1 MMRGQIMKEKK
12 YLLDRR
18 SFPVKAA
25 LVCLLL
31 GIVLRGVSGLLNRVV
46 LEDRLTFFAFLL
58 FLGSCL
64 LYGLSLLLFG
74 RKWLWITTGPFV
86 LGVMA
91 FVARLFTYDNL
102 LQVEAS
108 IPRMLISMLF
118 YLVVTAVYSATVCG
132 GLRGKWFLVLLF
144 LFPLAGHVVFDIIPA
159 FRQGVSLSASQI
171 LAELSVLIVLIGMVF
186 TALSMRHTLPAPG
199 EGKKKKSDEVAPPQ
213 PGNKLD
219 EKPPVISDPESA
231 DEPAVEEAAPE
242 AETPP
247 AELAETPAEEEPAVT
262 ADEAPVPEEPD
273 KPSEAEAA
281 SDAADEPEAD
291 DYDPFAPSTGPIRLT
306 LNPFTGEDPEN
317 THETD
322 NSISGDENG

>member
-1 MMRGQIMKEKK
+1 MLRGGIMKEKK

-18 SFPVKAA
+18 SFPVRAA

-31 GIVLRGVSGLLNRVV
+31 GLIFRGVSGLLNRVV

-74 RKWLWITTGPFV
+74 RKWLWVTTGPFV

-102 LQVEAS
+102 LQVEVS
-108 IPRMLISMLF
+108 IPRLLISMLF

-171 LAELSVLIVLIGMVF
+171 LAELSVLVVLIGMVF
-186 TALSMRHTLPAPG
+186 TALSMRHTIPEPA
-199 EGKKKKSDEVAPPQ
+199 EKKKKGEEVTPPQ
-213 PGNKLD
+213 PGDKLD
-219 EKPPVISDPESA
+219 EKPAVVSDPEPA
-231 DEPAVEEAAPE
+231 AEPAVEEAAPE

-247 AELAETPAEEEPAVT
+247 SEAAETPAEEEPAV
-262 ADEAPVPEEPD
+262 AAEEAAVPEESE
-273 KPSEAEAA
+273 KPAEPEAA
-281 SDAADEPEAD
+281 SDAADEPEAG
-291 DYDPFAPSTGPIRLT
+291 DYDPFAPSTEPIRLT
-306 LNPFTGEDPEN
+306 LDPFAGGTPEN
-317 THETD
+317 TEETENND
-322 NSISGDENG
+322 TGDENG